1 MRWDLYTSAEKMQ
14 VLWVC
19 IGLPVLLLAAW
30 LVRDWMDAG
39 GSKKARKAAKA
50 LGSRT
55 DEMEHAIITQAQAI
69 AYRVTQTGLLVCMYL
84 RLLVWGQAGGGAVR
98 PAGGFFDDGGG
109 HHARA
114 DLPQNAGRRGASA
127 ETGFPYRKA
136 DVLCG
141 ADRIGRRNDGSNAKL
156 VGGALMSWD
165 MYDMTQKVQ
174 VVVVAIVLPLVILA
188 ASLWHDWVEEGQ
200 SPRARKIM
208 KDWEWNIDEMAH
220 AVNVKGRLIGYRVL
234 QAGVII
240 YLGYSRLFRDYR
252 SIELSVLAIV
262 SIVAEVLFIIIKT
275 IRNMAG
281 DEDKT
286 QMWKQMGHSVFN
298 NLMYLWVVVK
308 VFWM

>member
-1 MRWDLYTSAEKMQ
+1 
-14 VLWVC
+14 
-19 IGLPVLLLAAW
+19 
-30 LVRDWMDAG
+30 
-39 GSKKARKAAKA
+39 
-50 LGSRT
+50 
-55 DEMEHAIITQAQAI
+55 
-69 AYRVTQTGLLVCMYL
+69 
-84 RLLVWGQAGGGAVR
+84 
-98 PAGGFFDDGGG
+98 
-109 HHARA
+109 
-114 DLPQNAGRRGASA
+114 
-127 ETGFPYRKA
+127 
-136 DVLCG
+136 
-141 ADRIGRRNDGSNAKL
+141 
-156 VGGALMSWD
+156 MSWD

-174 VVVVAIVLPLVILA
+174 VVVVVIVLPLVILA

-240 YLGYSRLFRDYR
+240 YLGYSRFFHDYR

-262 SIVAEVLFIIIKT
+262 SIIAEVLFIIIKT

-298 NLMYLWVVVK
+298 NLMYLCIVVD

>member
-1 MRWDLYTSAEKMQ
+1 
-14 VLWVC
+14 
-19 IGLPVLLLAAW
+19 
-30 LVRDWMDAG
+30 
-39 GSKKARKAAKA
+39 
-50 LGSRT
+50 
-55 DEMEHAIITQAQAI
+55 
-69 AYRVTQTGLLVCMYL
+69 
-84 RLLVWGQAGGGAVR
+84 
-98 PAGGFFDDGGG
+98 
-109 HHARA
+109 
-114 DLPQNAGRRGASA
+114 
-127 ETGFPYRKA
+127 
-136 DVLCG
+136 
-141 ADRIGRRNDGSNAKL
+141 
-156 VGGALMSWD
+156 MSWD
-165 MYDMTQKVQ
+165 MYDTTQKVQ

-188 ASLWHDWVEEGQ
+188 VSLWHDWVEEGQ

-240 YLGYSRLFRDYR
+240 YLGYSRFFRDYR

-298 NLMYLWVVVK
+298 NLMYLWIVVK

>member
-1 MRWDLYTSAEKMQ
+1 MKINVYYGGRGLLEDPTLFVVEKIIQ
-14 VLWVC
+14 VLQELRVEVTRYNMYEDKSG
-19 IGLPVLLLAAW
+19 IATLPNTLK
-30 LVRDWMDAG
+30 D
-39 GSKKARKAAKA
+39 
-50 LGSRT
+50 
-55 DEMEHAIITQAQAI
+55 
-69 AYRVTQTGLLVCMYL
+69 C
-84 RLLVWGQAGGGAVR
+84 
-98 PAGGFFDDGGG
+98 DG
-109 HHARA
+109 
-114 DLPQNAGRRGASA
+114 
-127 ETGFPYRKA
+127 
-136 DVLCG
+136 
-141 ADRIGRRNDGSNAKL
+141 
-156 VGGALMSWD
+156 
-165 MYDMTQKVQ
+165 
-174 VVVVAIVLPLVILA
+174 VILA

-200 SPRARKIM
+200 SPRARKIV

-240 YLGYSRLFRDYR
+240 YLGYSRFFRGYR

-298 NLMYLWVVVK
+298 NLMYLWIVVN

>member
-1 MRWDLYTSAEKMQ
+1 
-14 VLWVC
+14 
-19 IGLPVLLLAAW
+19 
-30 LVRDWMDAG
+30 
-39 GSKKARKAAKA
+39 
-50 LGSRT
+50 
-55 DEMEHAIITQAQAI
+55 
-69 AYRVTQTGLLVCMYL
+69 
-84 RLLVWGQAGGGAVR
+84 
-98 PAGGFFDDGGG
+98 
-109 HHARA
+109 
-114 DLPQNAGRRGASA
+114 
-127 ETGFPYRKA
+127 
-136 DVLCG
+136 
-141 ADRIGRRNDGSNAKL
+141 
-156 VGGALMSWD
+156 MSWD

-240 YLGYSRLFRDYR
+240 YLGYSRFFRDYR

-262 SIVAEVLFIIIKT
+262 CIILKP
-275 IRNMAG
+275 IRIMAG
-281 DEDKT
+281 DEDLS

-298 NLMYLWVVVK
+298 NLMYLCIVVD

>member
-1 MRWDLYTSAEKMQ
+1 MKWEWYTSGEKMQ

-19 IGLPVLLLAAW
+19 IALPVLLLAAW

-55 DEMEHAIITQAQAI
+55 
-69 AYRVTQTGLLVCMYL
+69 
-84 RLLVWGQAGGGAVR
+84 
-98 PAGGFFDDGGG
+98 
-109 HHARA
+109 
-114 DLPQNAGRRGASA
+114 
-127 ETGFPYRKA
+127 
-136 DVLCG
+136 
-141 ADRIGRRNDGSNAKL
+141 
-156 VGGALMSWD
+156 
-165 MYDMTQKVQ
+165 
-174 VVVVAIVLPLVILA
+174 
-188 ASLWHDWVEEGQ
+188 
-200 SPRARKIM
+200 
-208 KDWEWNIDEMAH
+208 DEMAH

-298 NLMYLWVVVK
+298 NLMYLCIVVD

>member
-1 MRWDLYTSAEKMQ
+1 
-14 VLWVC
+14 
-19 IGLPVLLLAAW
+19 
-30 LVRDWMDAG
+30 
-39 GSKKARKAAKA
+39 
-50 LGSRT
+50 
-55 DEMEHAIITQAQAI
+55 
-69 AYRVTQTGLLVCMYL
+69 
-84 RLLVWGQAGGGAVR
+84 
-98 PAGGFFDDGGG
+98 
-109 HHARA
+109 
-114 DLPQNAGRRGASA
+114 
-127 ETGFPYRKA
+127 
-136 DVLCG
+136 
-141 ADRIGRRNDGSNAKL
+141 
-156 VGGALMSWD
+156 MSWD

-240 YLGYSRLFRDYR
+240 YLGYSRFFRDYR
-252 SIELSVLAIV
+252 SIELSVLVVTTPAPDFTLIIIIAIA
-262 SIVAEVLFIIIKT
+262 VALALLLFIIIKT

-298 NLMYLWVVVK
+298 NLMYLCIVVD